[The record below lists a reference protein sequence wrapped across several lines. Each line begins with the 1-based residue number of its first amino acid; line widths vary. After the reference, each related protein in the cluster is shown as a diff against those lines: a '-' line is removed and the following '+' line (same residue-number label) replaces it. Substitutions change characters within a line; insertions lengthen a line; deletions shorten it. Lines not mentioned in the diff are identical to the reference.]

1 MSNVRICQFTGG
13 VDFHG
18 DAVGPTAALKRG
30 MPVGYDPGR
39 PLRNR
44 IEVEFVEADVE
55 IGFNL
60 VDLAGQ
66 EFQSG
71 HSSVATRVLRDAD
84 DVLQDIERRLS
95 RLGNADRECFRPLIE
110 ELRRE
115 VNVAK
120 SRASTA

>member
-1 MSNVRICQFTGG
+1 
-13 VDFHG
+13 
-18 DAVGPTAALKRG
+18 
-30 MPVGYDPGR
+30 MPMGYDPGR

-44 IEVEFVEADVE
+44 VELEFVEADVE

-60 VDLAGQ
+60 VDLAAQ

-71 HSSVATRVLRDAD
+71 HSSVAERVLRDAD

-95 RLGNADRECFRPLIE
+95 RLDSAVRECFRPLVE

-115 VNVAK
+115 VCVAK
-120 SRASTA
+120 SRDSTA

>member
-1 MSNVRICQFTGG
+1 MGNNWGF
-13 VDFHG
+13 
-18 DAVGPTAALKRG
+18 
-30 MPVGYDPGR
+30 

-71 HSSVATRVLRDAD
+71 HSLTATRVLHDAD
-84 DVLQDIERRLS
+84 AVLHDIDQRLS
-95 RLGNADRECFRPLIE
+95 LLSSADRECFRPLIE

-115 VNVAK
+115 LDAAK
-120 SRASTA
+120 SRGSSAAGSEIG